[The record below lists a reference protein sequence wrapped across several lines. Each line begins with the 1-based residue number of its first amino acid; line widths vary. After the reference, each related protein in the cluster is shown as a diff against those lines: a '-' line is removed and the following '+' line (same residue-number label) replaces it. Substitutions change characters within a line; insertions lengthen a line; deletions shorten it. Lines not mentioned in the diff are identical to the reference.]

1 MGLLLWFFHRFSVFQ
16 IRRVLRPQKSHKE
29 RLIRKNSRKGI
40 FFLKQKKFLTK
51 NFSSGYRSAEK
62 LYKNTGMS
70 AVIPFNCSN
79 NHTTD
84 HFGREDAIVRRE
96 NLQIQYEIIE
106 ELGLPEHR
114 HQDIPVDQK
123 IRFTDV
129 QTQYKYDKP
138 LRHIA
143 VFNQESGQ
151 RW

>member
-1 MGLLLWFFHRFSVFQ
+1 MC
-16 IRRVLRPQKSHKE
+16 
-29 RLIRKNSRKGI
+29 
-40 FFLKQKKFLTK
+40 
-51 NFSSGYRSAEK
+51 RSAER

-70 AVIPFNCSN
+70 TAIPFNYSN

>member
-1 MGLLLWFFHRFSVFQ
+1 MC
-16 IRRVLRPQKSHKE
+16 
-29 RLIRKNSRKGI
+29 
-40 FFLKQKKFLTK
+40 
-51 NFSSGYRSAEK
+51 RSAER

-70 AVIPFNCSN
+70 AAIPFNYSN

>member
-1 MGLLLWFFHRFSVFQ
+1 
-16 IRRVLRPQKSHKE
+16 
-29 RLIRKNSRKGI
+29 
-40 FFLKQKKFLTK
+40 
-51 NFSSGYRSAEK
+51 
-62 LYKNTGMS
+62 MS

-84 HFGREDAIVRRE
+84 HFGREGAIVRRE

-143 VFNQESGQ
+143 VFNQESGVVELLTNINTLSASNIALLY
-151 RW
+151 RSGWAY